1 MRAVLIRRAADRSVT
16 RSVLFDTVAQRLRGF
31 KEPTRFHF

>member
-1 MRAVLIRRAADRSVT
+1 MRALLITRSAGNGLT

-31 KEPTRFHF
+31 PEPTRFHF

>member
-1 MRAVLIRRAADRSVT
+1 MRALLIT
-16 RSVLFDTVAQRLRGF
+16 RSADGGLTRTVLFDTVAQRLRGF